1 MLYSLCEMCTLI
13 VLWRPEH
20 AWPLIIGGNRDEMRD
35 RPWTP
40 PGRHWKDRPEVVAG
54 LDRLGG
60 GSWLGINDSGVTAV
74 VMNRE
79 GTLGPARGKRS
90 RGELI
95 LEALDHSEA
104 REATQALCDLDPGAY
119 RAFNLF
125 VGDPLSACWLRN
137 RGTGESVER
146 FGIPPGLH
154 MLSARELDDSEVA
167 RIRIYLPR
175 FRDAGTPDPER
186 GAWHTWQSLLASQ
199 LYPEEDGPHAAM
211 NVNPTGAFGTVCSH
225 LVAIP
230 RHPGFEKKPVFLFA
244 NGPPD
249 DNPFVSIAL

>member
-1 MLYSLCEMCTLI
+1 MCTLVI
-13 VLWRPEH
+13 LWRPDH
-20 AWPLIIGGNRDEMRD
+20 AWPLLIGGNRDEMRN

-60 GSWLGINDSGVTAV
+60 GSWFGINDSGVVAV

-79 GTLGPARGKRS
+79 GTLGPESGKRS

-104 REATQALCDLDPGAY
+104 RAATQGLCDLDPEAY

-125 VGDPLSACWLRN
+125 VGDPVSAFWLRS
-137 RGTGESVER
+137 RGVGASVEL
-146 FGIPPGLH
+146 FEIPTGLH
-154 MLSARELDDSEVA
+154 MLTARELDDTEVA

-175 FRDAGTPDPER
+175 FRDAETPDPER
-186 GAWHTWQSLLASQ
+186 GTWRSWQSLLASQ
-199 LYPEEDGPHAAM
+199 LYPEDDGPHAAM
-211 NVNPTGAFGTVCSH
+211 NVSSIDGFGTVCSH

-230 RHPGFEKKPVFLFA
+230 RHPGFEEKPQFLFS

-249 DNPFVSIAL
+249 NNPFVSVYL

>member
-1 MLYSLCEMCTLI
+1 
-13 VLWRPEH
+13 
-20 AWPLIIGGNRDEMRD
+20 
-35 RPWTP
+35 
-40 PGRHWKDRPEVVAG
+40 VVAG

-125 VGDPLSACWLRN
+125 VGDPLSAYWLRN
-137 RGTGESVER
+137 RGIGESVER